1 MDIPRQ
7 MKGKSE
13 DQREK
18 EPVPKRKED
27 VTQPQ
32 PIL

>member
-13 DQREK
+13 DQREI

-27 VTQPQ
+27 ITQLIP
-32 PIL
+32 

>member
-1 MDIPRQ
+1 MDIPCQ
-7 MKGKSE
+7 MKGKFE

-27 VTQPQ
+27 ITQPIPQ
-32 PIL
+32 R